1 MSTKEFA
8 STAGSTVAV
17 CGGGNAAHV
26 MVGDLG
32 SRGYKVNLFAPFTPP
47 GGVSEAE
54 QWKTN
59 LPKEGMKLNYVT
71 KGKVEYGS
79 PNVVSASA
87 AEAIPGA
94 KYIFIPLPVFAHRAV
109 LLDIVPHCDDDAC
122 IVAMPATGCFDWTA
136 NQVMKELGR
145 QIDVA
150 GVAPLP
156 YVCRTLDYAK
166 ETNFMGLK
174 DQVGMATLPA
184 GNIDRVASQ
193 VEEILGLKVKRYPS
207 FLPITLTPTNPIMHT
222 GRLMGM
228 FGPNWRDNK
237 YDRMI
242 KFYDETDELSN
253 TWLHRLDDENQLI
266 AKAAEEAIGG
276 SVGSIGGTDGN
287 VMHINNYLKW
297 TYGEDISKWDTC
309 KDCFQTN
316 KQFAGVGSPMK
327 EVSEG
332 VWEPDFKNR
341 YFQEDF
347 PFGLMA
353 NRGLAELLGVKTPY
367 MDEVIMWAQSEMGKK
382 YLVDGKVNPDEKPQM
397 TPQAFG
403 YTLEDL
409 RGFYSTHA

>member
-1 MSTKEFA
+1 MTCTAAGGNRSTE
-8 STAGSTVAV
+8 GMTVAI
-17 CGGGNAAHV
+17 CGGGNASHV

-32 SRGYKVNLFAPFTPP
+32 CRGYKINLFTPTR
-47 GGVSEAE
+47 AA
-54 QWKTN
+54 QWKEN

-71 KGKVEYGS
+71 KDRVEYAT
-79 PNVVSASA
+79 PNIISANA

-94 KYIFIPLPVFAHRAV
+94 KYIFIPLPVFAHRQV

-122 IVAMPATGCFDWTA
+122 IVAMPATCFDWSA
-136 NQVMKELGR
+136 IQVMRELGKKVN
-145 QIDVA
+145 IA
-150 GVAPLP
+150 GVGPLP
-156 YVCRTLDYAK
+156 YVCRIVDYAK
-166 ETNFMGLK
+166 ETNLYGMKG
-174 DQVGMATLPA
+174 QVGIATLPGGIA
-184 GNIDRVASQ
+184 GRVAPQ
-193 VEEILGLKVKRYPS
+193 VAEILGLKVKTYPS